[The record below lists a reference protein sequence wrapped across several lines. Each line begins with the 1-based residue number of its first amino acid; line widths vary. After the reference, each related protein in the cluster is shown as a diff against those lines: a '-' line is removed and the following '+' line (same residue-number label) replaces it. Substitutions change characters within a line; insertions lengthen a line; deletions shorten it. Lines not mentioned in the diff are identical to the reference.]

1 MKQTILII
9 TVCIFF
15 SSCSKNNTVLNKDE
29 LLTEEKTTIS
39 SLSKSKN
46 GYEFQVF
53 DVPVEWGDNTTA
65 YGNNNS
71 GKMVGNY
78 VTKNREVHGFIF
90 ADGQFT
96 DVFLPEAGKDYSGG
110 LTDINDGSVSIGG
123 FIYPKNI
130 DQNQVTHSFQRSA
143 TGIITILPDAA
154 PGALLTEAL
163 GVNNSGTIVGFYHDE
178 NSSRHGFI
186 FSNGIYTTY
195 DKPGAA
201 RTLLMGINNQGKIVG
216 FYRDINGVGRGFT
229 LFNGITEDVVFPG
242 AAETRPHGIN
252 KTGQIVGEYIDNAG
266 VTHGFLLEN
275 GKYSALDFPGSFD
288 TALLGINDNGV
299 IVGTYNGFS
308 RGLIAT
314 PK

>member
-1 MKQTILII
+1 MKQAI
-9 TVCIFF
+9 TVIVMGIFF
-15 SSCSKNNTVLNKDE
+15 CSCSKNNSVPDKDE
-29 LLTEEKTTIS
+29 LLAEEKTSTS

-53 DVPVEWGDNTTA
+53 DVPAEWGDNTTA

-71 GKMVGNY
+71 GKIVGNY
-78 VTKNREVHGFIF
+78 VTKNQEVHGFIF

-96 DVFLPEAGKDYSGG
+96 DVFLPEAGKDYRGG
-110 LTDINDGSVSIGG
+110 LTDINDESVSIGG
-123 FIYPKNI
+123 FVYPKNI

-143 TGIITILPDAA
+143 AGIITILPDAA

-163 GVNNSGTIVGFYHDE
+163 GVNNSGTIVGFYHDQ

-186 FSNGIYTTY
+186 FCNGIYTTY

-216 FYRDINGVGRGFT
+216 FYRDANGIGQGFT
-229 LFNGITEDVVFPG
+229 LFNGITEEIVYPG
-242 AAETRPHGIN
+242 ATETRPHGIN

-266 VTHGFLLEN
+266 ITHGFILEN
-275 GKYSALDFPGSFD
+275 GRYRTLDFPGSFD
-288 TALLGINDNGV
+288 TALLAINDDG
-299 IVGTYNGFS
+299 IIAGTYNGFS
-308 RGLIAT
+308 RGLIAI
-314 PK
+314 PD

>member
-1 MKQTILII
+1 MKQAMLMIAMG
-9 TVCIFF
+9 VFF
-15 SSCSKNNTVLNKDE
+15 YSCTKNNAVPAKDE
-29 LLTEEKTTIS
+29 LLTEEKATVS

-46 GYEFQVF
+46 GYEFHAL
-53 DVPVEWGDNTTA
+53 DVPAEWGDNTTA
-65 YGNNNS
+65 YGNNDS
-71 GKMVGNY
+71 GNIVGNY
-78 VTKNREVHGFIF
+78 VTKNQEVHGFIF
-90 ADGQFT
+90 ANGQFT
-96 DVFLPEAGKDYSGG
+96 DVFLPEAGKDYPGG
-110 LTDINDGSVSIGG
+110 LTDINDEAVSIGG
-123 FIYPKNI
+123 FVYPKNI

-143 TGIITILPDAA
+143 TGIITKLPDAA

-163 GVNNSGTIVGFYHDE
+163 GMNNSGTIVGFYHDE

-186 FSNGIYTTY
+186 FSNGMYTTY

-242 AAETRPHGIN
+242 ATETRPHGIN
-252 KTGQIVGEYIDNAG
+252 KTGQIVGEYIDNVG
-266 VTHGFLLEN
+266 VTHGFLFEN
-275 GKYSALDFPGSFD
+275 GRYKTLDFPGSFD
-288 TALLGINDNGV
+288 AALLGINDNGV

-314 PK
+314 PN